1 MAAIPTHRL
10 PPPGIKSLFAY
21 PVLRAEAI
29 DGDSIRVDFDR
40 GWRDHRIGGILR
52 LHQCDTP
59 ELKDARGDLF
69 QQAALRCQAL
79 SNAWLQSMA
88 GAPLLLFSM
97 FADKYDN
104 RVQGDIGA
112 YVVTSQRWVYLRDLL
127 ISVGAAKPWMS
138 GATKD
143 RPTWSPL
150 ELGHVMELTRV

>member
-69 QQAALRCQAL
+69 QQAGAHCQKLVAD
-79 SNAWLQSMA
+79 WLDQASKLNVLM
-88 GAPLLLFSM
+88 LFSLGS
-97 FADKYDN
+97 DKYDN
-104 RVQGDIGA
+104 RVQGDIGVWTNA
-112 YVVTSQRWVYLRDLL
+112 GWVYLRD
-127 ISVGAAKPWMS
+127 SMVTARAAKEWKT
-138 GATKD
+138 GLTKD

-150 ELGHVMELTRV
+150 ELGQVMLLRRV